1 MSNIDK
7 SSNCIMVTDTIGDLM
22 FWALKVVIA
31 VEITFLIVLLT
42 LGVIALGIRYEMPR
56 RIPLQQKD
64 PEKGMAGNVV
74 AGE

>member
-1 MSNIDK
+1 
-7 SSNCIMVTDTIGDLM
+7 MVTDTIGDLM

-31 VEITFLIVLLT
+31 VEITFLILLLT

-56 RIPLQQKD
+56 RVPLQQKD

>member
-1 MSNIDK
+1 
-7 SSNCIMVTDTIGDLM
+7 MVTDTIGDLM

-74 AGE
+74 AG

>member
-1 MSNIDK
+1 
-7 SSNCIMVTDTIGDLM
+7 MVTDTIGDLM

-31 VEITFLIVLLT
+31 VEITFLILLLT

-56 RIPLQQKD
+56 RVPLQQKD

-74 AGE
+74 AG

>member
-1 MSNIDK
+1 MSNIDT

-64 PEKGMAGNVV
+64 PEKGMAGKVV
-74 AGE
+74 AG